1 MGLSTHVLD
10 IADGRPGAG
19 IPVVCHRIEADGL
32 IEVASAVTDD
42 DGRVRSLVDDAEL
55 DTARY
60 RLQFELS
67 SYLSEAGRSTIFPV
81 AEVLVEITR
90 SDEHHHVP
98 LLLAGN
104 GYTVYR
110 GS

>member
-10 IADGRPGAG
+10 IADGRPGTG
-19 IPVVCHRIEADGL
+19 IPVVCSRIEADGL

-42 DGRVRSLVDDAEL
+42 DGRVRSLIDDAGL
-55 DTARY
+55 DPARY

-67 SYLSEAGRSTIFPV
+67 SYLSEAGRSTVFPV
-81 AEVLVEITR
+81 VEVLVEITR
-90 SDEHHHVP
+90 SGEHHHVP